1 MTVLDR
7 LRASD
12 PAQDHDPPADERLL
26 QQLVAEPRTLPRR
39 RRTVPARRILAVGAV
54 AAAAL
59 AAVAVVDGGGPA
71 PDLAARAY
79 AQTSAA
85 EQILYARTRTET
97 VMTRPDG
104 DQRSDYVAEYWNYG
118 KRAHYRTTGSDHNH
132 PATTFEMTVAEDGT
146 VRARQTAGPAAE
158 ADWRTI
164 SADES
169 LDFLRRGFVA
179 EFRMRYER
187 GQLDPAGD
195 ATFAGHAAQR
205 YVVDHDG
212 LRSEYYVDAQ
222 TAEPLG
228 VIHTFRF
235 AIRPDGPLVG
245 AQRTVTSVEQISHL
259 EPTPE
264 NLAKLT

>member
-1 MTVLDR
+1 MTVLEQ
-7 LRASD
+7 LRAAD
-12 PAQDHDPPADERLL
+12 PAADHDPPADEQLL
-26 QQLVAEPRTLPRR
+26 RQLLAEPRVLPRR
-39 RRTVPARRILAVGAV
+39 HRVPVRRLAAAAAV
-54 AAAAL
+54 AAAVA
-59 AAVAVVDGGGPA
+59 AGIAVAGGDPPS

-79 AQTSAA
+79 AQTSAVD
-85 EQILYARTRTET
+85 QILYARTRTET

-104 DQRSDYVAEYWNYG
+104 DQRSDYVAEYWNYA
-118 KRAHYRTTGSDHNH
+118 KRARYRTTGSDADH

-158 ADWRTI
+158 DSWRTI
-164 SADES
+164 RGEES

-195 ATFAGHAAQR
+195 ASFAGHAAQR

-222 TAEPLG
+222 TAQPLG

-235 AIRPDGPLVG
+235 AIRADGPLVG
-245 AQRTVTSVEQISHL
+245 AQRTVTTVEEISHL